1 MVMDDVIRA
10 LPAFLWSDGTQWSG
24 LVVTAKLFLLSGVSG
39 MLLAVLL
46 ALGKVFGPRP
56 CGWAISAFSYFF
68 RGTPLFLQL
77 MLIYYG
83 LSQFDWVSDGWQN
96 GNRFWLLFRDAT
108 FCAVLAY
115 ALNTSA
121 YALEILAGAM
131 LNYPKDEIAAAEA
144 FGMSRSQLIRRIV
157 LPGALRRVIPVFSN
171 EMVFLL
177 HATALSSTVTLMDM
191 TGVARALYADTY
203 SPFYPFLMAAALY
216 LACTFVLLA
225 VFRGAEQRWLA
236 YLRPRASGPS
246 EIKRPRVGWRRRV

>member
-1 MVMDDVIRA
+1 MVMDEVIKA
-10 LPAFLWSDGTQWSG
+10 LPAYLWSDGTQWTG
-24 LVVTAKLFLLSGVSG
+24 LVVTAKLFLMSGALG
-39 MLLAVLL
+39 MLLAMGL
-46 ALGKVFGPRP
+46 ALAKVYGPRP
-56 CGWAISAFSYFF
+56 IGWAIGAFSYFF

-83 LSQFDWVSDGWQN
+83 VSQFDWVSDGWQD

-115 ALNTSA
+115 VLNTAA
-121 YALEILAGAM
+121 YALEILAGA
-131 LNYPKDEIAAAEA
+131 LQTYPKEEIAAAEA

-191 TGVARALYADTY
+191 TGVARGLYADTY

-216 LACTFVLLA
+216 LCCTFALLYL
-225 VFRGAEQRWLA
+225 FRGAERRWLA
-236 YLRPRASGPS
+236 FLRPRES
-246 EIKRPRVGWRRRV
+246 